1 MVVLA
6 HCGLACVEPGTR
18 ARRPRAVNAIGIVPA
33 GSLRPGRRFWA
44 HGLGAGALLAA
55 GALVL
60 SGCTGHPVAPV
71 IHAGPLR
78 AADMALVRFTS
89 CSDALRNLRAA
100 AGNAAGPGGFAVGA
114 GTAAGAGD
122 TAGTASGGSAAAA
135 PGAGVPAAAPAA
147 ASRAGAGEGA
157 GQVGGGAAAASYS
170 PTNTAE
176 AGADEPDLVKTD
188 GRRIVTVT
196 GGVLRVVD
204 AGTQQL
210 TGVLDLSAWT
220 GLGGMAPANLL
231 LSGDHALVL
240 FDQGYPVAG
249 APVPDAAQQLS
260 PSAAGPPAQA
270 GDTSGP
276 ARPAGPGTPGAGP
289 VVSVPAVPVPIIG
302 PRLVLVDLSAGTPR
316 VISAYTMDGA
326 LAGARQVGSVVR
338 VVVHSA
344 PRVVFPQGF
353 AQSAQARAEANR
365 ATIAKAALSAW
376 LPRYALTD
384 GNVRRTGQVDCAA
397 TSHPA
402 AGTYS
407 GTSMLTVL
415 TFDLSGGSLG
425 DGQPVTI
432 VADGDTVYSNG
443 SSLYIAND
451 RQWSVPPTGEVP
463 PPGAG
468 PGAPA
473 GTAQDPAPAAPA
485 TATAAR
491 PPALPQQYTGL
502 YKFDISG
509 PGRPVYQAS
518 GAVPGWLL
526 GTPGTAQYAMSE
538 WHGALRVATTTAGA
552 FADWGGQPAQS
563 AVYVLEQAGDLLLPV
578 GKVGGLGQGEQI
590 YAVRF
595 AGPAGYVVTFRQ
607 TDPLYT
613 LDLSDPARPRVAGEL
628 LLRGYSA
635 YLDPVDATHLI
646 GVGQDANAQGQAQGT
661 QISLF
666 DVSDLAAPV
675 RLAVYRLRSGQSEAE
690 FDPHAFLYWPA
701 SKLLVIPVQLPPAV
715 TPQPAQGTGPVPQS
729 ATAPWQPIS
738 EAVVL
743 HVGDHT
749 ITRLATITH
758 PPAPAF
764 PADGQI
770 LRSLVTSTTLWT
782 LSGSGLK
789 ANDLATLTP
798 LAWVPFGQQS

>member
-1 MVVLA
+1 V
-6 HCGLACVEPGTR
+6 G
-18 ARRPRAVNAIGIVPA
+18 N
-33 GSLRPGRRFWA
+33 LRPGSPVWA
-44 HGLGAGALLAA
+44 HGRRAGALLAA

-60 SGCTGHPVAPV
+60 SGCTGHAVAPV
-71 IHAGPLR
+71 VHAGALR
-78 AADMALVRFTS
+78 AAAVALVRYTS
-89 CSDALRNLRAA
+89 CADALRGLRAA
-100 AGNAAGPGGFAVGA
+100 AGNTVGAGRMAVGA
-114 GTAAGAGD
+114 GAAGSAGDGSAAGAVSGD
-122 TAGTASGGSAAAA
+122 SAAAA
-135 PGAGVPAAAPAA
+135 AGAGVPAAAPAA
-147 ASRAGAGEGA
+147 GQAGAGQAA
-157 GQVGGGAAAASYS
+157 GQVGGGAAPASYS
-170 PTNTAE
+170 GTNTAE
-176 AGADEPDLVKTD
+176 AGVDEPDLVKTD

-196 GGVLRVVD
+196 GGVLHVVD

-210 TGVLDLSAWT
+210 TGVLDLSAGA
-220 GLGGMAPANLL
+220 GLAGAAPANLL

-240 FDQGYPVAG
+240 FGQGYPVVG
-249 APVPDAAQQLS
+249 APVPDAAQQPS
-260 PSAAGPPAQA
+260 PSAAGPPAQT
-270 GDTSGP
+270 GGTFGP
-276 ARPAGPGTPGAGP
+276 GQPAGPGAPEAGP
-289 VVSVPAVPVPIIG
+289 VVSAPAVPAPIIG

-316 VISAYTMDGA
+316 VISQYTMDGA
-326 LAGARQVGSVVR
+326 LADARQVGSVVR

-344 PRVVFPQGF
+344 PRVIFPQGF
-353 AQSAQARAEANR
+353 TQSAQAPTEATRAV
-365 ATIAKAALSAW
+365 IAKATLSAW

-384 GNVRRTGQVDCAA
+384 GNVRRTGQVSCAA
-397 TSHPA
+397 ISHPV

-432 VADGDTVYSNG
+432 VADGDTVYSTG

-451 RQWSVPPTGEVP
+451 RQWSVPPAGEVP

-468 PGAPA
+468 PGAPEGA
-473 GTAQDPAPAAPA
+473 AQDRAPAAPA
-485 TATAAR
+485 TATTAR
-491 PPALPQQYTGL
+491 APSLPQQYTGL

-518 GAVPGWLL
+518 GTVPGWLL

-538 WHGALRVATTTAGA
+538 WDGALRVATTTAGA
-552 FADWGGQPAQS
+552 FAGWGGQPAQS
-563 AVYVLEQAGDLLLPV
+563 AVYVLEQAGDLLV
-578 GKVGGLGQGEQI
+578 TIGKVGGLGQGEQI
-590 YAVRF
+590 YGVRF
-595 AGPAGYVVTFRQ
+595 VGPAGYVVTFRQ

-635 YLDPVDATHLI
+635 FLDPVDATQLI

-675 RLAVYRLRSGQSEAE
+675 RLAVYRLRSGHSEAE

-701 SKLLVIPVQLPPAV
+701 TKLLVIPVQLPPAA
-715 TPQPAQGTGPVPQS
+715 TPEPAPETGPVPQS

-782 LSGSGLK
+782 LSAAGLK

-798 LAWVPFGQQS
+798 LAWVPFGQQP